1 MILIGIENGIF
12 PLPKENPLGAY
23 NWEKNEMS
31 LTEFL
36 PERDEE
42 FYTPKEVTTRNK
54 ISYFGIRT
62 MFEEITPRDTSDL
75 ESEESAE
82 ESRNQNAYQV
92 TNLFSSIKSRE

>member
-1 MILIGIENGIF
+1 
-12 PLPKENPLGAY
+12 
-23 NWEKNEMS
+23 MS

-42 FYTPKEVTTRNK
+42 FYTLKEVTTRNK
-54 ISYFGIRT
+54 ISYFGIKT

-82 ESRNQNAYQV
+82 ESRNQNA
-92 TNLFSSIKSRE
+92 